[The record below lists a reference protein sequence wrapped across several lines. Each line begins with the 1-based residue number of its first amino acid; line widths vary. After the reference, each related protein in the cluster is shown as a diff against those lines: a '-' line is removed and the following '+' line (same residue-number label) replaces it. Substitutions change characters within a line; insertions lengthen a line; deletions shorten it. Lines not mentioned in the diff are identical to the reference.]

1 VELREAHEQDV
12 PAIVALIA
20 SGAEVGLLLPRD
32 ENSVRVHLEDFTVS
46 EEDGVV
52 IGCAALTPLKPDV
65 AEIRSLIVREE
76 QRGRG
81 IGRALVR
88 ALLRHASEVGYDEV
102 VAVTKGAVGFYAGL
116 GFAETSFDR
125 FPPDVLRECDACPR
139 YSSGRRTGMVR
150 SPAGQASA
158 ETRELEWRR

>member
-1 VELREAHEQDV
+1 VQLREAREGDV

-20 SGAEVGLLLPRD
+20 SGAEAGLLLPRD
-32 ENSVRVHLEDFTVS
+32 AQSVRAHLEDFAVT

-65 AEIRSLIVREE
+65 AEIRSLIVRED

-81 IGRALVR
+81 VGRVLVR
-88 ALLRHASEVGYDEV
+88 ALLRHASEIGYDEV
-102 VAVTKGAVGFYAGL
+102 VAITKGAAGFYAGL

-125 FPPDVLRECDACPR
+125 FPPDVLRECAACPR
-139 YSSGRRTGMVR
+139 YSSGRRTGLVR
-150 SPAGQASA
+150 SPAAQAST

>member
-1 VELREAHEQDV
+1 VQLREARERDV

-20 SGAEVGLLLPRD
+20 SGAEAGLLLPRD
-32 ENSVRVHLEDFTVS
+32 AKSVRAQLDDFTVS
-46 EEDGVV
+46 EEDGEV
-52 IGCAALTPLKPDV
+52 IGCAALTALKPDV
-65 AEIRSLIVREE
+65 AEIRSLIVRED

-88 ALLRHASEVGYDEV
+88 SLLRRAGEIGYDEV
-102 VAVTKGAVGFYAGL
+102 VAITKRAVAFYEEL

-125 FPPDVLRECDACPR
+125 FPAEVLRECEDCAPFC
-139 YSSGRRTGMVR
+139 SGKRTGLVR
-150 SPAGQASA
+150 SPSGQASP